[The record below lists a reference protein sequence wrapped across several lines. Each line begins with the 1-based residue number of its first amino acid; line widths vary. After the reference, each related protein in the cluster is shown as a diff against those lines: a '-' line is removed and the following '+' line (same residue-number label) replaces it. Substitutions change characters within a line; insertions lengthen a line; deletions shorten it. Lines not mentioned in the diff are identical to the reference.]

1 VLCVTLRRAL
11 GTCLA
16 GDPGLVPINGR
27 ASVLHTREL
36 LSVVLAD
43 VGTCRCRHS
52 QAAVARRER
61 GDSRRS
67 HVTAQVLSS
76 HMLTVVLDTNVL
88 VAALLRGGGT
98 GRAVLRACLQG
109 QYQPV
114 LGPALLAEYEDVL
127 GRSEL
132 FADSVLST
140 KERGEVFDGLMS
152 RCRWVEVFYAWR
164 PNLPDEADN
173 HLIELAVAAQADAI
187 VTRNLRDV
195 ARGELKFPT
204 LRVLTPEQC
213 LEAFPC
219 PP

>member
-1 VLCVTLRRAL
+1 M
-11 GTCLA
+11 
-16 GDPGLVPINGR
+16 I
-27 ASVLHTREL
+27 
-36 LSVVLAD
+36 
-43 VGTCRCRHS
+43 
-52 QAAVARRER
+52 
-61 GDSRRS
+61 
-67 HVTAQVLSS
+67 
-76 HMLTVVLDTNVL
+76 TVVLDTNVL
-88 VAALLRGGGT
+88 VAALLRGGGA

-127 GRSEL
+127 GRSQL
-132 FADSVLST
+132 FVDSVLST
-140 KERGEVFDGLMS
+140 TERDDVFNGLMS
-152 RCRWVEVFYAWR
+152 CCRWVEVFYAWR

>member
-1 VLCVTLRRAL
+1 M
-11 GTCLA
+11 
-16 GDPGLVPINGR
+16 I
-27 ASVLHTREL
+27 
-36 LSVVLAD
+36 
-43 VGTCRCRHS
+43 
-52 QAAVARRER
+52 
-61 GDSRRS
+61 
-67 HVTAQVLSS
+67 
-76 HMLTVVLDTNVL
+76 TVVLDTNVL

-98 GRAVLRACLQG
+98 ARSVLRACLRG
-109 QYQPV
+109 QYRPV

-132 FADSVLST
+132 FVDCALSS
-140 KERGEVFDGLMS
+140 KERGDLFDGLMS
-152 RCRWVEVFYAWR
+152 CCRWVEVFYAWR

-213 LEAFPC
+213 LEVFPC